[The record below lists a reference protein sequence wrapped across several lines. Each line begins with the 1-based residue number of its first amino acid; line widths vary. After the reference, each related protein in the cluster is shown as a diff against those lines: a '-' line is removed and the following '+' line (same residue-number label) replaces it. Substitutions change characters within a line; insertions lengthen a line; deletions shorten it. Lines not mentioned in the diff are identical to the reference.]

1 MKFTRKSKALAA
13 GVALLG
19 LASALGGCTSAVI
32 GGGAAAGVA
41 AAQERSVG
49 NAIDDTTIA
58 AEIAAKLLD
67 DSFSLF
73 RNVDLE
79 VLEGRVL
86 LTGKVPKTE
95 DRLRAEEIAW
105 KVDGVKEVANAIQ
118 VTTEGGIAS
127 YARDVRISN
136 ELRLKM
142 LGDSKILGIN
152 YAIETVNG
160 TVYLIGIAQSEDEL
174 NRVIQHARSIE
185 GVKKVESYVRLKD
198 DPRRQ
203 N

>member
-19 LASALGGCTSAVI
+19 LAGALGGCTSAVI